1 MIMTPG
7 LTNEKVFIQ
16 KNGVSAKKLFLPF
29 SQGLA
34 YNMKRV
40 MNIMGSE
47 ALMKA
52 VAT

>member
-1 MIMTPG
+1 LLDEYITEDNP
-7 LTNEKVFIQ
+7 VHI
-16 KNGVSAKKLFLPF
+16 
-29 SQGLA
+29 LA

-52 VAT
+52 MAT